1 MYLTAI
7 GAKPM
12 KQAARRSITRA
23 IFGFCSCGLVTTAA
37 ATWMTGQG
45 LPAAFG
51 LLFAAIACGAMMLRD

>member
-1 MYLTAI
+1 
-7 GAKPM
+7 M